1 LTAFDTEAAAS
12 GEARAPGRL
21 VPNSIWIRLASFV
34 ILVVAWEIG
43 ARWSGLRAFP
53 TIEAIAA
60 AAIDEAVRGQLLHHL
75 AVTFARVAAS
85 FVVAM
90 ALGAALGLAMGRWRG
105 FDLLF
110 DGWVILLLNMPALVV
125 AVLAYVWFGLTE
137 AAAIGAVALNK
148 LPLVA
153 VTMREGAR
161 SLDPGYAAMA
171 EAFRIGRWRR
181 LRYVVAP
188 QLVPFFLVAARSGLA
203 LIWKIVLV
211 VELLGRSD
219 GIGFLIQLYFQL
231 FDVPRILACAL
242 AFVAVVQ
249 LIEWGVLQPLER
261 RWGAWR
267 QGEAAR
273 R

>member
-1 LTAFDTEAAAS
+1 MAFDTETAADIAARPVRRLPASVWVRAAS
-12 GEARAPGRL
+12 FALL
-21 VPNSIWIRLASFV
+21 VL
-34 ILVVAWEIG
+34 AWEAA
-43 ARWSGLRAFP
+43 ARWSGLRALP
-53 TIEAIAA
+53 SVEAIAS
-60 AAIDEAVRGQLLHHL
+60 AAIDETMRGHLLHHL
-75 AVTFARVAAS
+75 SITFMRVAAA
-85 FVVAM
+85 FAVAM
-90 ALGAALGLAMGRWRG
+90 VLGTALGVAMGRWRG
-105 FDLLF
+105 FDLVL
-110 DGWVILLLNMPALVV
+110 DGWIILLLNMPALVI

-153 VTMREGAR
+153 ITMREGAR

-171 EAFRIGRWRR
+171 KVFRVGPWRR
-181 LRYVVAP
+181 LRYVIAP
-188 QLVPFFLVAARSGLA
+188 QLAPFFLVSARSGLS

-249 LIEWGVLQPLER
+249 VIEWGVLQPLER

-267 QGEAAR
+267 R
-273 R
+273 